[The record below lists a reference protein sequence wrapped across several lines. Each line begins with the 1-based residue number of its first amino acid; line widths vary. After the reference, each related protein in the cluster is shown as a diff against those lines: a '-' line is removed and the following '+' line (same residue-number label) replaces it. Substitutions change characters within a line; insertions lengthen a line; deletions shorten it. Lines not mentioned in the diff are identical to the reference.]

1 MKKDMAMEKTL
12 SWKKILGLIALIL
25 APFFLAQCGDA
36 GMSAASIVGPTGPTS
51 PSGFYFESTA
61 VPHTIQSGNT
71 IIVRTRVWD
80 SNGNTA
86 GGVTVTM
93 AGDSSDPAD
102 AFTTTGGNGWT
113 EYVVK
118 IGALPGSV
126 VFFTVGV
133 ENKFHTVPVQVVA
146 GSVAGG

>member
-1 MKKDMAMEKTL
+1 MKKEMAMEKSL

-36 GMSAASIVGPTGPTS
+36 GMSATNIVGPSGPTA
-51 PSGFYFESTA
+51 PSGYYFETTA
-61 VPHTIQSGNT
+61 VPHTIRSGST
-71 IIVRTRVWD
+71 IILRTRVWD

-86 GGVTVTM
+86 AGVTVTT

-102 AFTTTGGNGWT
+102 AFLTTGTNGWA

-133 ENKFHTVPVQVVA
+133 ENKFHSVPVQVVG